1 MSEVLQANVF
11 FFITG
16 IAVIV
21 FTFLLSIALYHVI
34 RLLQS
39 VRRIVDRFE
48 AGSEAIAEDLE
59 HLRVYITEQSFL
71 SRFFGGVFRHKEED
85 EAPTRASRAGLPEKK
100 STRQKGKTELRIRN
114 EE

>member
-16 IAVIV
+16 IAVII

-34 RLLQS
+34 RLLRS
-39 VRRIVDRFE
+39 VRRIVDRIE
-48 AGSEAIAEDLE
+48 AGSEVIADDLE
-59 HLRVYITEQSFL
+59 HIRTYITEQSFL
-71 SRFFGGVFRHKEED
+71 ARFFRGVLHRED
-85 EAPTRASRAGLPEKK
+85 TGELSRIPRVHTPQKK
-100 STRQKGKTELRIRN
+100 NERQRGKTELRIRN